1 MYNHKPSSPMIS
13 SVNWSDV
20 VRNGIDHWISKNQP
34 VIIEN
39 IDHSFIPATWTLEGI
54 VSQFGDTKL
63 RILRSRSQYFKFDD
77 KKEREIVELSLREF
91 YEKGVLNIG
100 TDGFFYALG
109 RSPIDQF
116 NGLKELMALPHS
128 LARIVDGTLRR
139 PERNLW
145 ISPKGTRTAL
155 HFDAVE
161 NLNLQVQGSKSFLLY
176 PPRVDDMHCYPLN
189 SQAAYVS
196 SIDPRDDVHP
206 DSSFPYSSGIEVVL
220 HAGQMIYLPYGWWHQ
235 IDTTGELNMNA
246 NYWWF
251 PRLKLLTYP
260 NQTLRGMA
268 VLAHRKGSH
277 PHKRAQK
284 MAASK

>member
-1 MYNHKPSSPMIS
+1 MIETIEWS
-13 SVNWSDV
+13 SVVD
-20 VRNGIDHWISKNQP
+20 NGIDYWISRNQP
-34 VIIEN
+34 VVIKN
-39 IDHSFIPATWTLEGI
+39 IGCDFTPASWTLEDI
-54 VSQFGDTKL
+54 VNEFGDVTL
-63 RILRSRSQYFKFDD
+63 RILRSKSQYFKFDD
-77 KKEREIVELSLREF
+77 KKEREIIQMTLRDF
-91 YEKGVLNIG
+91 YDKGVINIG
-100 TDGFFYALG
+100 QDGYFYALG

-116 NGLKELMALPHS
+116 GDLKSFMKLPS
-128 LARIVDGTLRR
+128 TLSKVVDGILRR

-161 NLNLQVQGSKSFLLY
+161 NLNLQVQGSKSFLLF
-176 PPRVDDMHCYPLN
+176 PPCVKNMYCYPLN

-196 SIDPRDDVHP
+196 SLDPRDHAHKSNV
-206 DSSFPYSSGIEVVL
+206 FPYESGVEVVL
-220 HAGQMIYLPYGWWHQ
+220 NAGEMIYLPYGWWHQ
-235 IDTTGELNMNA
+235 IDSIGDRNMNA

-251 PRLKLLTYP
+251 PRLKLATYP

-284 MAASK
+284 MSQAQ

>member
-1 MYNHKPSSPMIS
+1 MIDR
-13 SVNWSDV
+13 VKWSEV
-20 VRNGIDHWISKNQP
+20 IQAGAAYWISRNSP
-34 VIIEN
+34 VVIEN
-39 IDHSFIPATWTLEGI
+39 VDSSFVPASWTLEDI
-54 VSQFGDTKL
+54 VKRFGDVKL
-63 RILRSRSQYFKFDD
+63 RILRGRSQYFKFDD
-77 KKEREIVELSLREF
+77 KKEREIVQMSLGDF
-91 YEKGVLNIG
+91 YKKAVIDIG
-100 TDGFFYALG
+100 QDGYYYALG

-116 NGLKELMALPHS
+116 EGLKASMELPPS
-128 LARIVDGTLRR
+128 LSRIVDGTLRR

-161 NLNLQVQGSKSFLLY
+161 NFNLQIEGSKSFLLF
-176 PPRVDDMHCYPLN
+176 PPRINDMFCYPLN

-196 SIDPRDDVHP
+196 SFDPRDTEKR
-206 DSSFPYSSGIEVVL
+206 SENFPYDSGIEVVL
-220 HAGQMIYLPYGWWHQ
+220 RAGEMIYLPYGWWHQ
-235 IDTTGELNMNA
+235 IDSIGERNMNA

-284 MAASK
+284 MSQST